1 MTTAIVRIL
10 FVLLLGGGVECLTYQ
25 LTLSF
30 SFLLERIAQDT
41 RAMAQILQVIRVR
54 IICDNLQNA
63 ELIQ

>member
-10 FVLLLGGGVECLTYQ
+10 FVLLLGGVECLTYQ